1 MKHVEVFI
9 WRVRGSGGKDAFVH
23 MTLDDG
29 RAMGPQLVPGS
40 AAYAQ
45 LPETNDELIESWMTG
60 TPFRISMPLEE
71 AKAA

>member
-1 MKHVEVFI
+1 
-9 WRVRGSGGKDAFVH
+9 

-29 RAMGPQLVPGS
+29 RAMGAQLVPGS

-60 TPFRISMPLEE
+60 TPFRIAMPLEE